1 MDSLPPVYWEQL
13 ATKGDLAASEQRLG
27 NEMRSEFAK
36 VYGELNSFRA
46 ETAAEFKN
54 IRAETAAEF
63 KSVRSEM
70 ALQFARQTRTMV
82 FTMLGLAVPV
92 LGAILAVG
100 LS

>member
-1 MDSLPPVYWEQL
+1 MASLPPVYWDQL

-27 NEMRSEFAK
+27 NEMRSGFAK